1 MNQIAYLSALI
12 YNYTLKKIKMK
23 TFRIYSLA
31 IVAIILFSTNAFA
44 QENAERRAPREKSEQ
59 VTMQGTVSAIN
70 KETREITLMSK
81 EGGLVT
87 LTAGEEIERFD
98 EIAVDDVLQFDY
110 YTYIKAEF
118 REPTAEELAEP
129 LQMMAEGGKAPE
141 GMDPAAVI
149 GAIAKAVVTIEV
161 INRPNMVVTVKG
173 PNGNYV
179 SIPVEDENLIT
190 ELKIGEVLILTY
202 AEAMAVSLEKI
213 TDIKE

>member
-1 MNQIAYLSALI
+1 MKKFKIYFIAVA
-12 YNYTLKKIKMK
+12 
-23 TFRIYSLA
+23 A
-31 IVAIILFSTNAFA
+31 IMLFSTNSFA
-44 QENAERRAPREKSEQ
+44 QEKTERRDAREKSEQ

-70 KETREITLMSK
+70 AETREITLMSK

-98 EIAVDDVLQFDY
+98 EIAVDDVMQFDY

-118 REPTAEELAEP
+118 RDPTAEELAEP
-129 LQMMAEGGKAPE
+129 VQMMAEGGKAPE

-149 GAIAKAVVTIEV
+149 GAIVKAVVTIEV
-161 INRPNMVVTVKG
+161 LNRPNMVATVKG

-179 SIPVEDENLIT
+179 SIPMEDEKLIT
-190 ELKIGEVLILTY
+190 ELRIGEVLILTY

-213 TDIKE
+213 SVTE

>member
-1 MNQIAYLSALI
+1 MKKFKIYFLTIAAV
-12 YNYTLKKIKMK
+12 M
-23 TFRIYSLA
+23 
-31 IVAIILFSTNAFA
+31 LFSTSAFA
-44 QENAERRAPREKSEQ
+44 QEKAERREAREKSEQ

-87 LTAGEEIERFD
+87 LTAGEEIERFE
-98 EIAVDDVLQFDY
+98 EIAVDDVMQFDY

-149 GAIAKAVVTIEV
+149 GAIVKAVVTIEV
-161 INRPNMVVTVKG
+161 LNRPNMVATVKG

-179 SIPVEDENLIT
+179 SIPMEDENLIT

-202 AEAMAVSLEKI
+202 GEAMAVSLEKI
-213 TDIKE
+213 SVEK